1 MKIFNRDTLVE
12 RKERMNKEREKLI
25 ESIVRMVRKMDAEEL
40 RILYRFLVHMK
51 K

>member
-1 MKIFNRDTLVE
+1 MKE
-12 RKERMNKEREKLI
+12 EREKLI